1 MSIDPFTHLAPDQ
14 KVRVL
19 PRHLAGP
26 GPLDLRTVWPFP
38 FDKDWSLH
46 QSPEGAA
53 SATSPCLRLWTS
65 FVPEPDSPHQGKW
78 TIAANSVPF
87 GRQAWR
93 ITADASTPAELLHD
107 LHTELLDLY
116 REDHHSDR
124 DRLFALDQD
133 HTAPQEVYTPLLV
146 KGWGH
151 TAKTDG
157 TQIFRSPDA
166 LGCVRHRYAA
176 IDDRATWAAYDGT
189 PSEPSWRATFS
200 HSAPTTLA
208 AALTASLVSTEPVH
222 RTVQD
227 VPSHFRDHLGVVS
240 TTHTA
245 RRTTHSTPVALP
257 PTSPSPG
264 RTR

>member
-14 KVRVL
+14 TVRVL

-87 GRQAWR
+87 GPQAWR

-116 REDHHSDR
+116 SEDHNSDR
-124 DRLFALDQD
+124 DRLFAPDQD
-133 HTAPQEVYTPLLV
+133 DTTPQEVYTPLLV

-151 TAKTDG
+151 TVTELV
-157 TQIFRSPDA
+157 TNSTIMQ
-166 LGCVRHRYAA
+166 
-176 IDDRATWAAYDGT
+176 W
-189 PSEPSWRATFS
+189 
-200 HSAPTTLA
+200 
-208 AALTASLVSTEPVH
+208 LTAC
-222 RTVQD
+222 D
-227 VPSHFRDHLGVVS
+227 DAHLAPAKLHMRICLEGIG
-240 TTHTA
+240 
-245 RRTTHSTPVALP
+245 LP
-257 PTSPSPG
+257 G
-264 RTR
+264 

>member
-1 MSIDPFTHLAPDQ
+1 MSIDPFRNLAPDQ
-14 KVRVL
+14 TVRVL

-65 FVPEPDSPHQGKW
+65 FVPEPDSPYQGKW

-87 GRQAWR
+87 GPQAWR
-93 ITADASTPAELLHD
+93 ITADASTPAELLQD

-116 REDHHSDR
+116 REDHHR
-124 DRLFALDQD
+124 DRLFELYQD
-133 HTAPQEVYTPLLV
+133 DTAPQEVYTPLLV

-151 TAKTDG
+151 TVKTDG

-166 LGCVRHRYAA
+166 LGFVRHRYAA
-176 IDDRATWAAYDGT
+176 IDARATWVAYGGS

-200 HSAPTTLA
+200 HTAPTTLA
-208 AALTASLVSTEPVH
+208 AAFTASLVSTELVH
-222 RTVQD
+222 RTVRE
-227 VPSHFRDHLGVVS
+227 VPTHFRDHLGVVS

-245 RRTTHSTPVALP
+245 RPTPHSTPVALP
-257 PTSPSPG
+257 PTSLGSS